1 MPDEIKTHYVKGGFA
16 TSDEIVLNQSART
29 RTVFRPALHGGGVRG
44 EIIRQKIGKD
54 GQWKDTNE
62 VNFNHVP
69 ADCGVCIELDTNATT
84 TLFEKLTHLY
94 KIQSKGIAYGD
105 QKFVVAKE
113 GEVLI
118 IDDKTKHKAMQEIL
132 DKGYSEEFW
141 ASLAQKN
148 PDLAT
153 RLAMGQVQADKQRI
167 IIEFEGSIITQASN
181 ESYWQKFFTENPW
194 LLEAGFSASVFV
206 LGDETYLGGKQPVGR
221 NGKGGVA
228 TDYLFGD
235 ESTKSFAVV
244 DFKTPN
250 SGLVG
255 PIYRGVQ
262 GSGLENETYSM
273 HKELSGGVVQVR
285 NQITVAVEHFQSV
298 LGAGYKDKI
307 NRVHPKGVLI
317 TGLFQSLDQR
327 QRDSFNQFRH
337 GLYSLTVITFD
348 ELLNRLKKLYGM
360 EYENTA
366 NGIDSNIEVDDS
378 EQPINL
384 DDIPF

>member
-1 MPDEIKTHYVKGGFA
+1 M
-16 TSDEIVLNQSART
+16 
-29 RTVFRPALHGGGVRG
+29 HGGGVRG

-54 GQWKDTNE
+54 GKWKDTNE

-69 ADCGVCIELDTNATT
+69 ADCGVCIELDTNATS

-94 KIQSKGIAYGD
+94 QVQAKGVAYGD
-105 QKFVVAKE
+105 QKYVVAKE
-113 GEVLI
+113 GEVLV
-118 IDDKTKHKAMQEIL
+118 IDDKNKLKAFQEIL

-141 ASLAQKN
+141 ESLAQEN

-153 RLAMGQVQADKQRI
+153 RLAMGQVQADKQKI
-167 IIEFEGSIITQASN
+167 ILEFEAAIKSQASN
-181 ESYWQKFFTENPW
+181 EAFWQKFFTDNPW

-206 LGDETYLGGKQPVGR
+206 VNDEIYLGGKLPTGR

-244 DFKTPN
+244 DFKTPDA
-250 SGLVG
+250 GLVG
-255 PIYRGVQ
+255 SIYRGEP
-262 GSGLENETYSM
+262 GSGLANETYSM
-273 HKELSGGVVQVR
+273 HKDLSGGVVQVR

-298 LGAGYKDKI
+298 LGAGFQDKI

-317 TGLFQSLDQR
+317 TGLLKGLDQS
-327 QRDSFNQFRH
+327 QKDSFNQFRH

-360 EYENTA
+360 DYENTA
-366 NGIDSNIEVDDS
+366 NGVVDDS
-378 EQPINL
+378 EIDASDKPINL